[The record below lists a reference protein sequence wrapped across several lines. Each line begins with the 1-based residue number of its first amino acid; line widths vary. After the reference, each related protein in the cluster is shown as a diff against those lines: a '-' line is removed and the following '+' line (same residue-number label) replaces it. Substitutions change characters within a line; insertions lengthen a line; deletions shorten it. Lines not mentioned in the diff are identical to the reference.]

1 MMACSARVLRRAES
15 VVRLSPDAPQ
25 PDARPRLLAFDFLVG
40 AGLDGEALRHL
51 AARIHRI
58 ATVVVDLRIAARV
71 RIDGRGGGVRVIL
84 ADHGPAALA
93 RAGAPDGHGV
103 EPV

>member
-1 MMACSARVLRRAES
+1 MMACSARVLSRAES

-51 AARIHRI
+51 AARIRRI
-58 ATVVVDLRIAARV
+58 ATVVVDLRIAARA
-71 RIDGRGGGVRVIL
+71 RIDGRGRGVPDIL
-84 ADHGPAALA
+84 RDHGPLTLPRPGA
-93 RAGAPDGHGV
+93 RAGQPLYY
-103 EPV
+103 